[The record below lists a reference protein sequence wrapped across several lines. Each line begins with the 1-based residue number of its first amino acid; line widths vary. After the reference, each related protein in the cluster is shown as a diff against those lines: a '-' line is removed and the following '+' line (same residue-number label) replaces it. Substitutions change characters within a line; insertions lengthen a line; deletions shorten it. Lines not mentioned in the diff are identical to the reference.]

1 MRVEPFKNCA
11 SCANRNSEPLHIL
24 NSTPLKARKFLWLDL
39 LRGTTAFAVFIGH
52 VRTLYFVEYAN
63 IIPTKSAQIFYFFTG
78 FGHQAVII
86 FFVLSGFFIAKT
98 IQNSIAAKRFR
109 FKDYF
114 INRVIRLE
122 TVLIPALV
130 LGFCFDSL
138 GLKFLPDLESYAG
151 KIISLPF
158 ASPVGKLTFETF
170 LGNIFFVQNILTYTF
185 GSNAPLWSL
194 ANEFWYYVLFP
205 LLYFSFE
212 GEYVKNYATYKPIK
226 RFIFLAVAIGIL
238 FFVGRSI
245 TLYFFIWLMGA
256 SAFYGSEIKF
266 VVRALPYNSYRILL
280 FGVSILFFGVI
291 SLARLSIL
299 PPLIDDYILGF
310 ATSILVILLSECSM
324 KSRVLKTIATYL
336 SNISYTLYLTH
347 VPAAMLVCGLLSN
360 ERHYWSLDNLT
371 SFTIIIIALL
381 IYSTAVWFLFER
393 NTGVVKKWINRITI
407 SN

>member
-1 MRVEPFKNCA
+1 MSVELSAFSRQP
-11 SCANRNSEPLHIL
+11 SSDVQPLQL
-24 NSTPLKARKFLWLDL
+24 AAKSAQLKANKLLWLDL

-52 VRTLYFVEYAN
+52 VRTLYFVEYTN
-63 IIPTKSAQIFYFFTG
+63 IIPTKSAQFFYFFTG

-98 IQNSIAAKRFR
+98 IQNSIDKKRWR

-114 INRVIRLE
+114 TNRVIRLE
-122 TVLIPALV
+122 TVLIPTLV

-138 GLKFLPDLESYAG
+138 GLKFLPHLESYAG

-158 ASPVGKLTFETF
+158 VSPVGKLTFETF

-194 ANEFWYYVLFP
+194 ANEFWYYMLFP
-205 LLYFSFE
+205 LLYFSF
-212 GEYVKNYATYKPIK
+212 VKNYALIK
-226 RFIFLAVAIGIL
+226 RFVFLASAIGIL

-256 SAFYGSEIKF
+256 GTFYLSEIKF
-266 VVRALPYNSYRILL
+266 VVRALPSRILL

-310 ATSILVILLSECSM
+310 ATSILVIFLSECSM
-324 KSRVLKTIATYL
+324 ESRVLKTIATYL

-347 VPAAMLVCGLLSN
+347 VPAAMLVCGFVSN
-360 ERHYWSLDNLT
+360 ERHYWNLDNLT
-371 SFTIIIIALL
+371 SFAIIIIALL

-393 NTGVVKKWINRITI
+393 NTGVVKKWIKQL
-407 SN
+407 SF